1 MSVGGR
7 EGGKEGGKEGGINT
21 IFVHTDRDDGEKGNQ
36 RAAGEAGQALSLLF
50 PPFGVGEE

>member
-1 MSVGGR
+1 VGGR